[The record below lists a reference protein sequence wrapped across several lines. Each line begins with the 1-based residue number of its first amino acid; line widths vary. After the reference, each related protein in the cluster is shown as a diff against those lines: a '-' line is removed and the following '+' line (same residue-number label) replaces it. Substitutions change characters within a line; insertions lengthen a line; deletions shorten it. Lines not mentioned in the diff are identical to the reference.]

1 MFTVKRSELLAE
13 AARARKTAMGKMRT
27 HRKRGVELAGS
38 EFDPR
43 VGTNAQLRTMSDKQ
57 LVSYVD
63 RLKRFNLRG
72 NQYYLTASGGL
83 VDSYT
88 LDNYAYQLR
97 RQERFYRDVDKPFEH
112 LNYRDT
118 MQNIAQRRA
127 YEKGVD
133 DLSVFHAARRIDKTL
148 QSADQMRAKYSKRQ
162 LLAFREQNKR
172 AFDKRAADIKEK
184 MARTENGPYLV
195 RRAEAIRKELLIE
208 LRGSKL
214 QNTDLERMIEGMGR
228 KALIAMHRN
237 SDIVKHIRNMYEQSN
252 KNRSSASL
260 EGGAAIGSGDAS
272 NTVRRILSTYAE
284 ADRSK

>member
-1 MFTVKRSELLAE
+1 MKRHELLAE
-13 AARARKTAMGKMRT
+13 AAKVRKTAMGKMRT
-27 HRKRGVELAGS
+27 HRKRGVELANS

-63 RLKRFNLRG
+63 RLKRFNLRDR
-72 NQYYLTASGGL
+72 QYYLTANGGL

-97 RQERFYRDVDKPFEH
+97 RQERFYRDVDKAYEH
-112 LNYRDT
+112 LNHRETTRSISQQRD
-118 MQNIAQRRA
+118 
-127 YEKGVD
+127 YEKRVD
-133 DLSVFHAARRIDKTL
+133 ELSVFHAARRVDKTL

-184 MARTENGPYLV
+184 MARTKDGTYLE
-195 RRAEAIRKELLIE
+195 RRAESIRKELLTE

-214 QNTDLERMIEGMGR
+214 RTAGLERMIEGMGR
-228 KALIAMHRN
+228 KALIAMYRHT
-237 SDIVKHIRNMYEQSN
+237 DIAKNIRNMYELS
-252 KNRSSASL
+252 KMDYSGVRM
-260 EGGAAIGSGDAS
+260 EGGAASGERDATD
-272 NTVRRILSTYAE
+272 TVRGILSTYAK
-284 ADRSK
+284 ADQSK

>member
-1 MFTVKRSELLAE
+1 MKRHELLAE

-43 VGTNAQLRTMSDKQ
+43 VGTNAQLRAMSDKQ

-63 RLKRFNLRG
+63 RLKRFNVRG

-97 RQERFYRDVDKPFEH
+97 RRERFYRDVDKPFEH
-112 LNYRDT
+112 LNHRET
-118 MQNIAQRRA
+118 MRTIAQHRA

-133 DLSVFHAARRIDKTL
+133 ELSVFHAARRVDKTL

-162 LLAFREQNKR
+162 LLAFREQSKR

-195 RRAEAIRKELLIE
+195 RRAESIRKELLTE
-208 LRGSKL
+208 LRGSRL
-214 QNTDLERMIEGMGR
+214 YTADLERTIDGMGR
-228 KALIAMHRN
+228 KALIAMYRHT
-237 SDIVKHIRNMYEQSN
+237 DIAKHIRNMYELSKLN
-252 KNRSSASL
+252 YAGVHM
-260 EGGAAIGSGDAS
+260 EGGAASGSGTATD
-272 NTVRRILSTYAE
+272 TVRRILSSYAE
-284 ADRSK
+284 ADQSK

>member
-1 MFTVKRSELLAE
+1 MKRHELLAE
-13 AARARKTAMGKMRT
+13 AAKARKTAMGKMRT

-57 LVSYVD
+57 LVSYID
-63 RLKRFNLRG
+63 RIKRFNIRG

-88 LDNYAYQLR
+88 LDNYRYQLR

-112 LNYRDT
+112 LNYKET
-118 MQNIAQRRA
+118 TQTIAQRRA

-133 DLSVFHAARRIDKTL
+133 ELSVFHAARRIDKTL

-162 LLAFREQNKR
+162 LLAFREQSKR
-172 AFDKRAADIKEK
+172 AFDKRADDIKKK

-195 RRAEAIRKELLIE
+195 RRADAIRKELLTE
-208 LRGSKL
+208 LRGSRVH
-214 QNTDLERMIEGMGR
+214 TADLERMIEGMGH
-228 KALIAMHRN
+228 KALIAMYRYT
-237 SDIVKHIRNMYEQSN
+237 DIAKHIRNMYEQSTVN
-252 KNRSSASL
+252 YSGVRV
-260 EGGAAIGSGDAS
+260 EGGAASGSKDEAD
-272 NTVRRILSTYAE
+272 TVRGFLSTYAE
-284 ADRSK
+284 ADPSK

>member
-1 MFTVKRSELLAE
+1 MKRHELLYE
-13 AARARKTAMGKMRT
+13 AAKARKSAMGKMRT

-57 LVSYVD
+57 LVSYID

-88 LDNYAYQLR
+88 LDNYVYQLR

-112 LNYRDT
+112 LNYRET
-118 MQNIAQRRA
+118 TQTIAQRRA

-133 DLSVFHAARRIDKTL
+133 ELSVFHAARRIDKTL

-172 AFDKRAADIKEK
+172 AFDRRAADIKEK
-184 MARTENGPYLV
+184 MARTEDGPYLV
-195 RRAEAIRKELLIE
+195 RRAESIRKELLIE

-214 QNTDLERMIEGMGR
+214 HTTDLERIIEGMGR
-228 KALIAMHRN
+228 KALIAMYRHTN
-237 SDIVKHIRNMYEQSN
+237 IAKDIRNMYDLST
-252 KNRSSASL
+252 KDYSGVRL
-260 EGGAAIGSGDAS
+260 EGGAASGSRDATD
-272 NTVRRILSTYAE
+272 TVRGILSSYAK
-284 ADRSK
+284 ADPSK

>member
-1 MFTVKRSELLAE
+1 MKRHELLAE
-13 AARARKTAMGKMRT
+13 AARVRKTAMGKMRT

-43 VGTNAQLRTMSDKQ
+43 GGTNTQLRAMSDKQ
-57 LVSYVD
+57 LVSYID
-63 RLKRFNLRG
+63 RLKRFNIRG

-112 LNYRDT
+112 LNHRET
-118 MQNIAQRRA
+118 KQSIAQRRA

-133 DLSVFHAARRIDKTL
+133 ELSVFHGARRIDKTL
-148 QSADQMRAKYSKRQ
+148 QSVDQMRAKYSKRQ

-184 MARTENGPYLV
+184 MARTEDGPYLV
-195 RRAEAIRKELLIE
+195 RRAESIRKELLSE
-208 LRGSKL
+208 LYGSKL
-214 QNTDLERMIEGMGR
+214 HTADIERMIEGMGR
-228 KALIAMHRN
+228 KALIAMYRHT
-237 SDIVKHIRNMYEQSN
+237 DIAKYIRNMYEQSKLN
-252 KNRSSASL
+252 YSGVRM
-260 EGGAAIGSGDAS
+260 EGGAAGGSGQTKD
-272 NTVRRILSTYAE
+272 TVREILSSYAK
-284 ADRSK
+284 ANPSK

>member
-1 MFTVKRSELLAE
+1 MKRHEILAE

-43 VGTNAQLRTMSDKQ
+43 VGTNAQLRAMSDKQ
-57 LVSYVD
+57 LVSYID

-112 LNYRDT
+112 LNHRET
-118 MQNIAQRRA
+118 THTIAQHRA
-127 YEKGVD
+127 YEEGVD
-133 DLSVFHAARRIDKTL
+133 ELSVFHAARRIDKTL

-184 MARTENGPYLV
+184 MARTEDGPYLV
-195 RRAEAIRKELLIE
+195 RRAEAIRRELLTE

-214 QNTDLERMIEGMGR
+214 HTADLERTIEGMGR
-228 KALIAMHRN
+228 KALIAMYRH
-237 SDIVKHIRNMYEQSN
+237 SDIAKHIRNMYELT
-252 KNRSSASL
+252 KWGRSGVRM
-260 EGGAAIGSGDAS
+260 EGGAASGGDNQKDA
-272 NTVRRILSTYAE
+272 VRRILSDYAP
-284 ADRSK
+284 ASRAK

>member
-1 MFTVKRSELLAE
+1 MKRHELLAE
-13 AARARKTAMGKMRT
+13 AAKARKTAMGKMRT

-57 LVSYVD
+57 LVSYID
-63 RLKRFNLRG
+63 RLKRFNIRG

-112 LNYRDT
+112 LNHRET
-118 MQNIAQRRA
+118 TQNIAQRRA

-133 DLSVFHAARRIDKTL
+133 ELSVFHAARRIDKTL
-148 QSADQMRAKYSKRQ
+148 QSVDQMRAKYSKRQ
-162 LLAFREQNKR
+162 LLAFRERSKR
-172 AFDKRAADIKEK
+172 AFDKRADDIKKK

-195 RRAEAIRKELLIE
+195 RRADAIRKELLTE
-208 LRGSKL
+208 LRGSRL
-214 QNTDLERMIEGMGR
+214 HTADLERMIEGMGR
-228 KALIAMHRN
+228 KALVAMYRHTDIA
-237 SDIVKHIRNMYEQSN
+237 KHIRNMYELSKLN
-252 KNRSSASL
+252 YSGVRM
-260 EGGAAIGSGDAS
+260 EGGAASGSGDATD
-272 NTVRRILSTYAE
+272 TVRGILSAYAKVDQS
-284 ADRSK
+284 A

>member
-1 MFTVKRSELLAE
+1 MKRSDLLAE
-13 AARARKTAMGKMRT
+13 AARARKTALGKMRT

-43 VGTNAQLRTMSDKQ
+43 VGTNAQLRAMSDKQ
-57 LVSYVD
+57 LVSYVG

-72 NQYYLTASGGL
+72 NQYYLTANGGL

-112 LNYRDT
+112 LAHRNT
-118 MQNIAQRRA
+118 LQTIAQRRA
-127 YEKGVD
+127 YERRVD
-133 DLSVFHAARRIDKTL
+133 ELSVFNAARRVDKTL

-184 MARTENGPYLV
+184 MARTEDGPYLV
-195 RRAEAIRKELLIE
+195 RRAESVRRELLTE

-214 QNTDLERMIEGMGR
+214 HTTDLERMIEGMGR
-228 KALIAMHRN
+228 KALIAMHRHT
-237 SDIVKHIRNMYEQSN
+237 DIAKHIRNMYELSN
-252 KNRSSASL
+252 LDYSGVRM
-260 EGGAAIGSGDAS
+260 EGGAASGSRDA
-272 NTVRRILSTYAE
+272 TDAIRGILSSYAK
-284 ADRSK
+284 ADPSK

>member
-1 MFTVKRSELLAE
+1 
-13 AARARKTAMGKMRT
+13 MGKMRT

-63 RLKRFNLRG
+63 RLKRFNLRD

-88 LDNYAYQLR
+88 LNNYAYQLR

-112 LNYRDT
+112 LNHRET
-118 MQNIAQRRA
+118 KQTIAQRRA
-127 YEKGVD
+127 YESGVD
-133 DLSVFHAARRIDKTL
+133 ELSVFHAARRIDKTL

-172 AFDKRAADIKEK
+172 AFDKRAANIKEK
-184 MARTENGPYLV
+184 MARTKDGPYLV
-195 RRAEAIRKELLIE
+195 RRAESIRRELLSE

-214 QNTDLERMIEGMGR
+214 HTTDLEHAIEGLGH
-228 KALIAMHRN
+228 KALIAMYRHT
-237 SDIVKHIRNMYEQSN
+237 DIAKHIRNMYDLS
-252 KNRSSASL
+252 KLDYSGVRL
-260 EGGAAIGSGDAS
+260 EGGAALGSGDETD
-272 NTVRRILSTYAE
+272 TVRGILSAYAKV
-284 ADRSK
+284 DPSK

>member
-1 MFTVKRSELLAE
+1 MKRSELLRE
-13 AARARKTAMGKMRT
+13 AAKVRKTAMGKMRT

-43 VGTNAQLRTMSDKQ
+43 VGTNAQLRTMTDKQ

-97 RQERFYRDVDKPFEH
+97 RQERFYRNVDKPFEH
-112 LNYRDT
+112 LNHRET
-118 MQNIAQRRA
+118 MQTIAQRRA
-127 YEKGVD
+127 YEKSVD
-133 DLSVFHAARRIDKTL
+133 ELSVFHAARRIDKTL

-184 MARTENGPYLV
+184 MARDENGPYLV
-195 RRAEAIRKELLIE
+195 RRAESIRKELLIE
-208 LRGSKL
+208 LRDSKL
-214 QNTDLERMIEGMGR
+214 HTADLERMIEGMGR
-228 KALIAMHRN
+228 KALIAMHRHSN
-237 SDIVKHIRNMYEQSN
+237 ITKHIRNMYELS
-252 KNRSSASL
+252 KMDYSGVRL
-260 EGGAAIGSGDAS
+260 EGGAASGSGDATD
-272 NTVRRILSTYAE
+272 TVRGILSAYAK
-284 ADRSK
+284 ADQST

>member
-1 MFTVKRSELLAE
+1 MKRHELLAE
-13 AARARKTAMGKMRT
+13 AARVRKTAMGKMRT

-43 VGTNAQLRTMSDKQ
+43 VGTNTQLRAMSDKQ
-57 LVSYVD
+57 LVSYID
-63 RLKRFNLRG
+63 RLKRFNIRG

-112 LNYRDT
+112 LNHRET
-118 MQNIAQRRA
+118 KQSIAQRRA

-133 DLSVFHAARRIDKTL
+133 ELSVFHGARRIDKTL
-148 QSADQMRAKYSKRQ
+148 QSVDQMRAKYSKRQ

-184 MARTENGPYLV
+184 MARTEDGPYLV
-195 RRAEAIRKELLIE
+195 RRAESIRKELLSE
-208 LRGSKL
+208 LYGSKL
-214 QNTDLERMIEGMGR
+214 HTADIERMIEGMGR
-228 KALIAMHRN
+228 KALIAMYRHT
-237 SDIVKHIRNMYEQSN
+237 DIAKYIRNMYEQSKLN
-252 KNRSSASL
+252 YSGVRM
-260 EGGAAIGSGDAS
+260 EGGAAGGSGQTKD
-272 NTVRRILSTYAE
+272 TVREILSSYAK
-284 ADRSK
+284 ANPSK

>member
-1 MFTVKRSELLAE
+1 MKRHELLAK

-43 VGTNAQLRTMSDKQ
+43 VGTNAQLRAMSDKQ
-57 LVSYVD
+57 LVSYID
-63 RLKRFNLRG
+63 RLKRFNIRG

-112 LNYRDT
+112 LNHRDT
-118 MQNIAQRRA
+118 MQSIAQRRA
-127 YEKGVD
+127 YEKSVD
-133 DLSVFHAARRIDKTL
+133 ELSVFHAARRIDKTL
-148 QSADQMRAKYSKRQ
+148 QSADQMRAKYPKRQ
-162 LLAFREQNKR
+162 LIAFREQDKR

-195 RRAEAIRKELLIE
+195 RRAESIRKELLTE

-214 QNTDLERMIEGMGR
+214 HTADLERMIEGMGR
-228 KALIAMHRN
+228 KSLIAMHRHT
-237 SDIVKHIRNMYEQSN
+237 DIAKHIRNMYELSKLN
-252 KNRSSASL
+252 YSGVRL
-260 EGGAAIGSGDAS
+260 EGGVASGSEDAT
-272 NTVRRILSTYAE
+272 NTVRGILSAYAK
-284 ADRSK
+284 ADPST

>member
-1 MFTVKRSELLAE
+1 
-13 AARARKTAMGKMRT
+13 MGKMRT

-43 VGTNAQLRTMSDKQ
+43 VGTNTQLRAMSDKQ
-57 LVSYVD
+57 LVSYID
-63 RLKRFNLRG
+63 RLKRFNIRG

-112 LNYRDT
+112 LNHRET
-118 MQNIAQRRA
+118 KQSIAQRRA

-133 DLSVFHAARRIDKTL
+133 ELSVFHGARRIDKTL
-148 QSADQMRAKYSKRQ
+148 QSVDQMRAKYSKRQ

-184 MARTENGPYLV
+184 MARTEDGPYLV
-195 RRAEAIRKELLIE
+195 RRAESIRKELLSE
-208 LRGSKL
+208 LYGSKL
-214 QNTDLERMIEGMGR
+214 HTADIERMIEGMGR
-228 KALIAMHRN
+228 KALIAMYRHT
-237 SDIVKHIRNMYEQSN
+237 DIAKYIRNMYEQSKLN
-252 KNRSSASL
+252 YSGVRM
-260 EGGAAIGSGDAS
+260 EGGAAGGSGQTKD
-272 NTVRRILSTYAE
+272 TVREILSSYAK
-284 ADRSK
+284 ANPSK

>member
-1 MFTVKRSELLAE
+1 MKRHELLAE
-13 AARARKTAMGKMRT
+13 AAKARKTAMGKMRA

-72 NQYYLTASGGL
+72 NQYYLTSNGGL

-97 RQERFYRDVDKPFEH
+97 RQERFYREVEKPFEH
-112 LNYRDT
+112 LNHRETDKT
-118 MQNIAQRRA
+118 IAQQRA
-127 YEKGVD
+127 EDARVD
-133 DLSVFHAARRIDKTL
+133 ALSVFHAARRADKTL
-148 QSADQMRAKYSKRQ
+148 QSADQMKAKYSKRQ
-162 LLAFREQNKR
+162 LLAFREQSKR
-172 AFDKRAADIKEK
+172 AFDKRAADIKKRME
-184 MARTENGPYLV
+184 RTKDGTYLV
-195 RRAEAIRKELLIE
+195 RRAEAIRRELLTE

-214 QNTDLERMIEGMGR
+214 HTVDLERMIEGMGR
-228 KALIAMHRN
+228 KALIAMHRHT
-237 SDIVKHIRNMYEQSN
+237 DIAKHIRNQYMLSDQGYSGV
-252 KNRSSASL
+252 RM
-260 EGGAAIGSGDAS
+260 EGGAADGERNTAD
-272 NTVRRILSTYAE
+272 TVRGVISSYAQ

>member
-1 MFTVKRSELLAE
+1 MKRHELLAE

-72 NQYYLTASGGL
+72 NQYYLTASGSL

-97 RQERFYRDVDKPFEH
+97 RQERFYRDVDRPFEH
-112 LNYRDT
+112 LNHRDT
-118 MQNIAQRRA
+118 TQTIAQRRA
-127 YEKGVD
+127 YEAGLD
-133 DLSVFHAARRIDKTL
+133 ELSVFHAARRVDKTL
-148 QSADQMRAKYSKRQ
+148 QSTDQMRAKYSKRQ

-172 AFDKRAADIKEK
+172 AFDTRAAKIKEK
-184 MARTENGPYLV
+184 MARTEDGPYLV
-195 RRAEAIRKELLIE
+195 RRAEAIRRELLTE
-208 LRGSKL
+208 LRGSRIR
-214 QNTDLERMIEGMGR
+214 TTGLERMIEGMGH
-228 KALIAMHRN
+228 KALIAMHRHT
-237 SDIVKHIRNMYEQSN
+237 DIAKLIRNMYELSN
-252 KNRSSASL
+252 SNYSGVHV
-260 EGGAAIGSGDAS
+260 EGGAASGSKDETNAVWG
-272 NTVRRILSTYAE
+272 ILSTYAK
-284 ADRSK
+284 AAQSK

>member
-1 MFTVKRSELLAE
+1 MKRHELLAE

-27 HRKRGVELAGS
+27 HRKRGVELANS

-57 LVSYVD
+57 LVSYID
-63 RLKRFNLRG
+63 RLKRFNLRD
-72 NQYYLTASGGL
+72 NQYYLTAGGGL

-112 LNYRDT
+112 LNHRET
-118 MQNIAQRRA
+118 TQSIAQRRA
-127 YEKGVD
+127 YEKSVD
-133 DLSVFHAARRIDKTL
+133 ELSVFHAARRIDKTL

-172 AFDKRAADIKEK
+172 AFNKRAADIKEK
-184 MARTENGPYLV
+184 MARTEDGPYLV

-208 LRGSKL
+208 LRGAEL
-214 QNTDLERMIEGMGR
+214 YTADLERMIEGMGR
-228 KALIAMHRN
+228 KALIAMHRHT
-237 SDIVKHIRNMYEQSN
+237 DIAKHIRNMYELS
-252 KNRSSASL
+252 KLDFSGVRM
-260 EGGAAIGSGDAS
+260 EGGAASGERDKKD
-272 NTVRRILSTYAE
+272 TVRGILSSYAE
-284 ADRSK
+284 ADQSK

>member
-1 MFTVKRSELLAE
+1 MKRHELLYE
-13 AARARKTAMGKMRT
+13 AAKARKTAMGKMRT

-43 VGTNAQLRTMSDKQ
+43 VGTNAQLRAMSDKQ

-63 RLKRFNLRG
+63 RLKRFNLRD
-72 NQYYLTASGGL
+72 NQYYLTAGGGL

-112 LNYRDT
+112 LNHRGT
-118 MQNIAQRRA
+118 QQTIAQHRA
-127 YEKGVD
+127 SKKDVD
-133 DLSVFHAARRIDKTL
+133 ELSVFQAAQRIDKTL
-148 QSADQMRAKYSKRQ
+148 QSADQMRAKYTKRQ

-195 RRAEAIRKELLIE
+195 RRAESIRKELLIE

-214 QNTDLERMIEGMGR
+214 HTADLERMIEGMGR
-228 KALIAMHRN
+228 KALIAMHRH
-237 SDIVKHIRNMYEQSN
+237 SDIVKHIRNMYELSKMN
-252 KNRSSASL
+252 YSGVRM
-260 EGGAAIGSGDAS
+260 EGGAASGSGEATD
-272 NTVRRILSTYAE
+272 TVRGILSVYAK
-284 ADRSK
+284 ANQSA

>member
-1 MFTVKRSELLAE
+1 MKRSELLRE
-13 AARARKTAMGKMRT
+13 AAKVRKTAMGKMRT

-63 RLKRFNLRG
+63 RLQRFNLRG

-83 VDSYT
+83 VDSHT
-88 LDNYAYQLR
+88 LDNYVYQLR

-112 LNYRDT
+112 LNHRET
-118 MQNIAQRRA
+118 TQTIAQRRA
-127 YEKGVD
+127 YEKSVD
-133 DLSVFHAARRIDKTL
+133 ELSVFHAARRIDKTL

-184 MARTENGPYLV
+184 MARNENGPYLV

-214 QNTDLERMIEGMGR
+214 HTADLERMIEGMGR
-228 KALIAMHRN
+228 KALIAMHRH
-237 SDIVKHIRNMYEQSN
+237 SDIAKHIRNMYELS
-252 KNRSSASL
+252 KMDYSGVRM
-260 EGGAAIGSGDAS
+260 EGGAASGSGDATD
-272 NTVRRILSTYAE
+272 TVRGILSTYAK
-284 ADRSK
+284 ADPSK